1 MRSRFRQIAHVLL
14 APVGYLMLA
23 GQSESTNANVNVG
36 SANTWKNYDAMPLE
50 KNGDFDK
57 SGLSMSLCPM
67 MVLKDRHP
75 DMVFNT
81 YMDTKEEGHT
91 MLTAAP
97 KRDERLIQWVLITT
111 SDGADASHVEL
122 RAPDETSSSV
132 INDVW
137 RLLKYCEE

>member
-1 MRSRFRQIAHVLL
+1 MRIRFQQIALLLL
-14 APVGYLMLA
+14 APVAYFVLA
-23 GQSESTNANVNVG
+23 GQSGRTNANVNIG
-36 SANTWKNYDAMPLE
+36 SADTWKNYDTMPVKE
-50 KNGDFDK
+50 NGDFDK
-57 SGLSMSLCPM
+57 PGRSMSLCPM

-75 DMVFNT
+75 DMVFND
-81 YMDTKEEGHT
+81 YVDMDDEGHS

-111 SDGADASHVEL
+111 GDGEDASRVEL

-137 RLLKYCEE
+137 RLVKYCEE

>member
-14 APVGYLMLA
+14 APVGYLMFA

-50 KNGDFDK
+50 KNGDWDK

-75 DMVFNT
+75 GHGVQYLHGHQGRGT
-81 YMDTKEEGHT
+81 Y
-91 MLTAAP
+91 
-97 KRDERLIQWVLITT
+97 
-111 SDGADASHVEL
+111 DAHRSAKT
-122 RAPDETSSSV
+122 R
-132 INDVW
+132 
-137 RLLKYCEE
+137 